1 MIVLQ
6 QTRISLNDHA
16 NSETWHSSAGRYD
29 RGGRDGGE
37 PLEKV
42 EKVEIVQ
49 KVEMVEGKLS
59 ENVVGA

>member
-1 MIVLQ
+1 M
-6 QTRISLNDHA
+6 QTVKH
-16 NSETWHSSAGRYD
+16 EHSSAGRYD

-37 PLEKV
+37 PLRMV

-49 KVEMVEGKLS
+49 KVEIVEGKLS